1 VSPSLLQDIRKF
13 IALCP
18 SDFRINTEVTYL
30 LVGWRPPAIAFYRLN
45 DGIKI
50 IKCDVSSV
58 TLSSHS
64 NAEITSRPLTI
75 WVLH

>member
-1 VSPSLLQDIRKF
+1 L
-13 IALCP
+13 

-50 IKCDVSSV
+50 VKCYVPAF
-58 TLSSHS
+58 TLSSH
-64 NAEITSRPLTI
+64 ADTEITSRPLAI